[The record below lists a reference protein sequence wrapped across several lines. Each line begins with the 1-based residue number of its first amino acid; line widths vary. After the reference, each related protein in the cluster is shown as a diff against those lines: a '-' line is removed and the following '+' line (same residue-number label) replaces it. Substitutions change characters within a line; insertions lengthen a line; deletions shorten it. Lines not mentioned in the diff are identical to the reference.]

1 MTKVLSISEFRSNL
15 ALELDQLCCNSRNQL
30 IIKRPKNKG
39 NLVVI
44 SQEAYNS
51 MEETLYLL
59 SNKKNR
65 EHILESLQQAKEGK
79 TTKIKLKDLWK

>member
-1 MTKVLSISEFRSNL
+1 MTKVLSMSEFRSNL
-15 ALELDQLCCNSRNQL
+15 ALELDHLSCNSRNQI
-30 IIKRPKNKG
+30 IIKRPKSKG
-39 NLVVI
+39 NIVVI

-59 SNKKNR
+59 SSKKNR
-65 EHILESLQQAKEGK
+65 EHLLESIQQGEEGK